1 MRVNK
6 EIRAVTV
13 RVIGKDGEQVGVL
26 TCRDALQLAEKEGLD
41 LVEISPTAKPP
52 VCKIIDYG
60 KFRFEQAKK
69 EKENKKAQH
78 QVKVKE
84 IKMKPNIDVHDFNTK
99 LKLARGFLEKQ
110 NKVRVTCSFRG
121 REMLHTEIG
130 EGVVRRFCKELSD
143 ISQIEAHL
151 KRMGRTASL
160 VLAPL
165 SGKKPVKKD
174 EKTPIKKES

>member
-6 EIRAVTV
+6 EIRAPRL
-13 RVIGKDGEQVGVL
+13 RVIGKDGQQVGIL
-26 TCRDALQLAEKEGLD
+26 TQRDALQLAEKEELD
-41 LVEISPTAKPP
+41 LVEISPQADPP

-69 EKENKKAQH
+69 EKESKKASH

-84 IKMKPNIDVHDFNTK
+84 IKIKPNIDVHDLNTK
-99 LKLARGFLEKQ
+99 LKHAKEFLLKQ

-121 REMLHTEIG
+121 REMLHMELG
-130 EGVVRRFCKELSD
+130 HGVVRKFCEQLGD
-143 ISQIEAHL
+143 VSQVESPL
-151 KRMGRTASL
+151 KREGRRISL

-165 SGKKPVKKD
+165 SGKKAKVQKEDKSM
-174 EKTPIKKES
+174 KKES

>member
-1 MRVNK
+1 MKVNK

-26 TCRDALQLAEKEGLD
+26 TLRDALALAEKENLD
-41 LVEISPTAKPP
+41 LVEISPTANPP
-52 VCKIIDYG
+52 VCKIIDFG

-69 EKENKKAQH
+69 EKESKKSQH

-99 LKLARGFLEKQ
+99 LKRARGFLEKQ

-121 REMLHTEIG
+121 REMLHMDLG
-130 EGVVRRFCKELSD
+130 EGVVKRFCDQLED
-143 ISQIEAHL
+143 VSQEEAPL
-151 KRMGRTASL
+151 KRMGRTISL

-165 SGKKPVKKD
+165 SGKKAPRKE
-174 EKTPIKKES
+174 EKTPTKKES